1 LRRRRSNAASF
12 ISRPRR
18 RTLKAPDAA
27 TGATIYDISNKA
39 VSFRHPRSRRARF
52 STASSDGWPHA
63 VDAST
68 GRIKAEFQTDGSK
81 ANATRYIDRDG
92 RIDNAALYPDFTL
105 DGMIIGLDRMFSLG
119 SVLSSPVV
127 VDGVV
132 YFGSTDGN
140 VYAIR

>member
-1 LRRRRSNAASF
+1 L
-12 ISRPRR
+12 
-18 RTLKAPDAA
+18 
-27 TGATIYDISNKA
+27 
-39 VSFRHPRSRRARF
+39 
-52 STASSDGWPHA
+52 HA
-63 VDAST
+63 VDTAT

-81 ANATRYIDRDG
+81 ANAARYIDRDG

-105 DGMIIGLDRMFSLG
+105 DGMIIALDRMFSLG

-140 VYAIR
+140 VYAVR